1 MGMNLG
7 ERYANA
13 IHQLLPKGIAW
24 QEKGVCTET
33 LLGRWIRG
41 NSEELARFQV
51 WFDTLLKWSIERYG
65 DTPTG
70 WSADEYE
77 TLIARKFGLN
87 VTVTPNAQ
95 ANDPHLPTV
104 DNRNRY
110 RFTIDVDESDLD
122 AINSLLTNY
131 LDEYKQ
137 SHTDYVIRTR
147 ANASM
152 PAAPAAGI
160 MAIKFDKWDGL
171 HIGANTAT
179 SADMGLLVFASQPNA
194 VTLSA
199 DANSVAPV
207 ATGLFILARQ
217 QHSPINVNTD
227 SKAASGMHV
236 FTHATG

>member
-7 ERYANA
+7 ERYASA

-70 WSADEYE
+70 WSADDYE
-77 TLIARKFGLN
+77 ALIKNKFGLE
-87 VTVTPNAQ
+87 VTVTPSAR

-104 DNRNRY
+104 SDRNRY
-110 RFTIDVDESDLD
+110 YFTIDISDADLD
-122 AINSLLTNY
+122 SVNTLLTDY

-137 SHTDYVIRTR
+137 SHTDYVIRSTD
-147 ANASM
+147 NADL
-152 PAAPAAGI
+152 PTAPAAGI
-160 MAIKFDKWDGL
+160 MAIKFDHDAGL
-171 HIGANTAT
+171 HLGANTTAQV
-179 SADMGLLVFASQPNA
+179 DMGM
-194 VTLSA
+194 
-199 DANSVAPV
+199 
-207 ATGLFILARQ
+207 FILA
-217 QHSPINVNTD
+217 QHTAPPVNF
-227 SKAASGMHV
+227 AHE
-236 FTHATG
+236 TG